1 MNVVDSI
8 FLTHSATLCYI
19 ASSKFNYERRIYVK
33 FIQTVIAFPFIILSL
48 TIAYRIIRGICN
60 NHKAHLLKR
69 MFRWRFFKASDHD
82 GLITADNIDQQQDV
96 HSQPK
101 ATYGTISDLP

>member
-8 FLTHSATLCYI
+8 FLTHLATFCYI
-19 ASSKFNYERRIYVK
+19 VSSNNEGQIHVNF
-33 FIQTVIAFPFIILSL
+33 FQTVIAFPFIIFSL
-48 TIAYRIIRGICN
+48 TIAYRIVRGICN
-60 NHKAHLLKR
+60 NCKVHFLKR
-69 MFRWRFFKASDHD
+69 LFRWRFFKASDHD

-96 HSQPK
+96 NIQPK